1 MKIGVRGGTGAG
13 WPGRRRAAGLMLP
26 AVALA
31 VTLGAGT
38 AHAANPGIS
47 WHKLTGLNGWHA
59 GSAMTGGPEYAVS
72 GGVVY
77 LSGSVTSK
85 GTNPLVAVLPRA
97 ARPGQVLYLTVYT
110 RAGRPGTLRID
121 PGGNILAAGGTAAFA
136 FTSLAGVSF
145 PATSMGTLPISLRNG
160 WASAQAQFSTGDPG
174 YSVSH
179 GIAYLSGSLH
189 QPAGTASE
197 FAVLPAAVRPAS
209 DLSSLTCTMSSGP
222 GTVSFERDDGVISAY
237 RGRHRKFTSLAGLSY
252 PLTRGREFRLMNGW
266 HSAIMSQPAT
276 YQVRRGVVY
285 LTGAIDAIKGSASL
299 FAMLPPGA
307 RPKHDLYFT
316 ASTRAFT
323 AGTVKISPAG
333 AIYAYSQVPSHARNY
348 TSLTGISYPLGS

>member
-1 MKIGVRGGTGAG
+1 
-13 WPGRRRAAGLMLP
+13 MLP

-31 VTLGAGT
+31 VTLGAGP
-38 AHAANPGIS
+38 APAAKAGIG

-59 GSAMTGGPEYAVS
+59 GSAVTGGPEYAVS

-77 LSGSVTSK
+77 LSGSVASK
-85 GTNPLVAVLPRA
+85 GTNQLFAVLPPA
-97 ARPGQVLYLTVYT
+97 ARPGHVLYLTVYT
-110 RAGRPGTLRID
+110 RAGVPGTIRID
-121 PGGNILAAGGTAAFA
+121 PGGNVLAVGGTAGFA

-145 PATSMGTLPISLRNG
+145 PAASMRTLPISLQFG
-160 WASAQAQFSTGDPG
+160 WASAQAQFGTGDPG

-189 QPAGTASE
+189 QVTGTVNE
-197 FAVLPAAVRPAS
+197 FALLPAALRPAS
-209 DLSSLTCTMSSGP
+209 DLSRLTCTMSSGH
-222 GTVSFERDDGVISAY
+222 GTVSFERVDGVISAY

-252 PLTRGREFRLMNGW
+252 PLTRGRTFQLMNGW
-266 HSAIMSQPAT
+266 HSAILSQPAT

-285 LTGAIDAIKGSASL
+285 LAGAIGAIKGSASL
-299 FAMLPPGA
+299 FAVLPPGA

-316 ASTRAFT
+316 AYTRAYT
-323 AGTVKISPAG
+323 VGTVKISPAG